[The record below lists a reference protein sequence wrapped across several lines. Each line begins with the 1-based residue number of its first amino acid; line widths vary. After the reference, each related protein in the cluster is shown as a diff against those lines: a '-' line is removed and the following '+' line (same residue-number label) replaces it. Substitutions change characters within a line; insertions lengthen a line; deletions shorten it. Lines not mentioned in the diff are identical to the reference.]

1 MTDIKVWGISM
12 EINGKT
18 RTYGI
23 IGNPVQHTQSPVI
36 HNTLSRDMGINM
48 VYVPFHV
55 EQGQLEAAVKGAY
68 GLNILGMNVTVPYK
82 NEVIPFLTDID
93 SLAGK
98 IGSVNTLVRTNGGY
112 KGYNTDITGLMRA
125 MKSDGILIKDE
136 EVIILGAGGVGRTAA
151 FMCAAYGASKVYLL
165 NRSVD
170 KAECVAAEVNEALSL
185 GNAKSDSEVSLGCVI
200 AKGLDDYKELT
211 KDGVRRYLVLQ
222 CTNIGMSPDMDNVV
236 ITDEA
241 FYRCVKLGYDL
252 IYTPWET
259 KFIKLVKAN
268 GGEAYNG
275 LKMLLYQGIDAFEL
289 WNSCKVPEESICKV
303 YEMLQ
308 EKVKC

>member
-1 MTDIKVWGISM
+1 M

-18 RTYGI
+18 RICGI

-36 HNTLSRDMGINM
+36 HNTLSKDMGINM
-48 VYVPFHV
+48 VYVPFYV
-55 EQGQLEAAVKGAY
+55 EQGQLESAVKGAY

-82 NEVIPFLTDID
+82 NAVIPFLTDVD
-93 SLAGK
+93 LLAKK
-98 IGSVNTLVRTNGGY
+98 IGSVNTLVRTDGGY

-125 MKSDGILIKDE
+125 MKSDGILLKDE

-170 KAECVAAEVNEALSL
+170 KAERVAAEVNETL
-185 GNAKSDSEVSLGCVI
+185 
-200 AKGLDDYKELT
+200 GLDSVESAGHVIPKELDSYT
-211 KDGVRRYLVLQ
+211 SFIEDGVRKYLVLQ
-222 CTNIGMSPDMDNVV
+222 CSNIGMSPDVDNV
-236 ITDEA
+236 IINNEA

-289 WNSCKVPEESICKV
+289 WNRCKVPEESICKV

>member
-1 MTDIKVWGISM
+1 M

-18 RTYGI
+18 RVCGI

-36 HNTLSRDMGINM
+36 HNTLSTDMGINM

-55 EQGQLEAAVKGAY
+55 GQGQLEAAVKGAY

-82 NEVIPFLTDID
+82 NAVIPFLAGID
-93 SLAGK
+93 PLAEK
-98 IGSVNTLVRTNGGY
+98 IGSVNTLVRTNEGY

-125 MKSDGILIKDE
+125 MKIDGIFIKDE

-151 FMCAAYGASKVYLL
+151 FACAAYGASKVYLL
-165 NRSVD
+165 NRSID
-170 KAECVAAEVNEALSL
+170 KAERVAAEVNTALGS
-185 GNAKSDSEVSLGCVI
+185 AAHVI
-200 AKGLDDYKELT
+200 PKGLDSYKDLME
-211 KDGVRRYLVLQ
+211 DGMRRYIVLQ
-222 CTNIGMSPDMDNVV
+222 CTNIGMSPDIENVV

-289 WNSCKVPEESICKV
+289 WNNCKVPEESIHKV
-303 YEMLQ
+303 YTMLQ
-308 EKVKC
+308 EKVKR